1 VLLLAVR
8 PLLKAVN
15 KRLNP
20 EQPVLQIE
28 DSGDETGE
36 GDPEAAEQPSDQPVP
51 ADLADQIELARR
63 ITREQPDDALQALRR
78 MLREQPAPASE
89 AA

>member
-1 VLLLAVR
+1 
-8 PLLKAVN
+8 
-15 KRLNP
+15 
-20 EQPVLQIE
+20 
-28 DSGDETGE
+28 
-36 GDPEAAEQPSDQPVP
+36 VP